1 MEGIEYIKYSASPN
15 IKAGVKCMAKAICGG
30 GHMVEFY
37 MVVVEL
43 QKNCGLGPGRVLTLL
58 ASSRS
63 L

>member
-15 IKAGVKCMAKAICGG
+15 FEVGVKCMAEAICGG

-43 QKNCGLGPGRVLTLL
+43 HKMEVLALGEY
-58 ASSRS
+58 
-63 L
+63 

>member
-1 MEGIEYIKYSASPN
+1 MKRIEYIKYSASPSF
-15 IKAGVKCMAKAICGG
+15 GWREMDGKAICGG

-43 QKNCGLGPGRVLTLL
+43 KNGGLGPGRVLTLL